1 MDVVE
6 ILRKA
11 AGKRL
16 SAVKEALFYSRAQRP
31 LPDWSAV
38 DDGSM
43 VMPCQS
49 VKIAHHERRQDKG
62 QMDDDVPH

>member
-1 MDVVE
+1 MDVVK

-11 AGKRL
+11 AGRRL

-38 DDGSM
+38 DGGLM
-43 VMPCQS
+43 VMSRQS
-49 VKIAHHERRQDKG
+49 VQIAHHERRQDKS
-62 QMDDDVPH
+62 QMDDDIPH

>member
-11 AGKRL
+11 AGRRL
-16 SAVKEALFYSRAQRP
+16 SALKEALFYSRAQHP

-38 DDGSM
+38 DGGSM
-43 VMPCQS
+43 VMPRQS
-49 VKIAHHERRQDKG
+49 VKIAHHERRQYKG
-62 QMDDDVPH
+62 QMDDDIPH